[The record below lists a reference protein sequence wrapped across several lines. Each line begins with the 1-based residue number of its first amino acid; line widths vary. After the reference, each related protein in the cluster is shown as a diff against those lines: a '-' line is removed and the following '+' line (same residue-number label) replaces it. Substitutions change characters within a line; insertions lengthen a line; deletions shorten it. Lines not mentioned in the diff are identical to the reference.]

1 MSSLPA
7 CPPLAAHF
15 SILRDPRIDRSKQH
29 ALLDIVVIAF
39 CAVLCGAEGWEDME
53 DFGKAKQDWLQE
65 RLGLELVNGIPGDD
79 TFRRLF
85 ARLDP
90 EQFGRCFLSF
100 SQSLHTYTKGE
111 VIALDGKAV
120 RHSFDAATGQ
130 AAIHLVSAWA
140 TDSGLALGQVKVNSK
155 SNEITA
161 IPALLKLLDISGCV
175 ITIDAMGCQRA
186 IAKQIV
192 DKGADY
198 LLSLKGNQS
207 TLHEDVKLFF
217 EDARAHDF
225 YQRNEE
231 RRIAHGYYETTEK
244 DHGRVET
251 RRCWMVQGEPL
262 DWLWQ
267 KSEWAGLYSIG
278 AVESE
283 RRVLSAA
290 GEKVTLETRY
300 FISSLRG
307 SVKRFARAVRAHWGI
322 ENRLHWTL
330 DMAFGEDACPI
341 CVDNAPEN
349 LATLRKMV
357 LNLLR
362 QDKSSRRGL
371 KAKSKRAGWDKD
383 YLLKV
388 LISQGESQTN

>member
-1 MSSLPA
+1 MSTLP
-7 CPPLAAHF
+7 LVTHF
-15 SILRDPRIDRSKQH
+15 AILQDPRIDRSKQH
-29 ALLDIVVIAF
+29 SLLDIVVIAF
-39 CAVLCGAEGWEDME
+39 CAMLCGAEGWEDME

-65 RLGLELVNGIPGDD
+65 RLDLELANGIPSDD

-100 SQSLHTYTKGE
+100 AQSLHTYTRGE

-140 TDSGLALGQVKVNSK
+140 TESGLALGQVKVDSK

-192 DKGADY
+192 DKKGDY
-198 LLSLKGNQS
+198 VFSLKGNQS
-207 TLHEDVKLFF
+207 TLHDDVKVFF

-225 YQRNEE
+225 YQKNED
-231 RRIAHGYYETTEK
+231 RRITHGYYETVEK
-244 DHGRVET
+244 DHGRIET
-251 RRCWMVQGEPL
+251 RRCWMVQGEQL

-267 KSEWAGLYSIG
+267 KEQWAGLYSIG

-283 RRVLSAA
+283 RRSA
-290 GEKVTLETRY
+290 EKTTLETRY

-307 SVKRFARAVRAHWGI
+307 SVKKFARAVRAHWGI

-330 DMAFGEDACPI
+330 DMAFGEDACGI
-341 CVDNAPEN
+341 WQDHAPEN

-362 QDKSSRRGL
+362 QEKTNKRGL
-371 KAKSKRAGWDKD
+371 KAKGKRAGWDKD
-383 YLLKV
+383 YLLRL
-388 LISQGESQTN
+388 LISQEN

>member
-1 MSSLPA
+1 MSLV
-7 CPPLAAHF
+7 PLVSHF
-15 SILRDPRIDRSKQH
+15 TILQDPRVDRTKQH

-53 DFGKAKQDWLQE
+53 DFGKAKQEWLQE
-65 RLGLELVNGIPGDD
+65 RLGLQLENGIPGDD

-100 SQSLHTYTKGE
+100 AQSLHTHTKGE

-130 AAIHLVSAWA
+130 AALHLVSAWA
-140 TDSGLALGQVKVNSK
+140 TESGLALGQVKVDTK

-175 ITIDAMGCQRA
+175 ITIDAMGCQKV
-186 IAKQIV
+186 IAKQIM
-192 DKGADY
+192 DKKADY
-198 LLSLKGNQS
+198 VLSLKGNQS

-217 EDARAHDF
+217 EDARAHEF
-225 YQRNEE
+225 YQKDQE
-231 RRIAHGYYETTEK
+231 RQITHGYSETVEK
-244 DHGRVET
+244 DHGRIET
-251 RRCWMVQGEPL
+251 RRCWLVQGAAL

-267 KSEWAGLYSIG
+267 KEEWAGLSSIG

-283 RRVLSAA
+283 RRI
-290 GEKVTLETRY
+290 GEKVTRETRY

-307 SVKRFARAVRAHWGI
+307 SVKKFARAVRAHWGI
-322 ENRLHWTL
+322 ENRLHWAL
-330 DMAFGEDACPI
+330 DVAMGEDECGI
-341 CVDNAPEN
+341 WQDHAPEN
-349 LATLRKMV
+349 LATLRKIA

-362 QDKSSRRGL
+362 QEKRNKRGL
-371 KAKSKRAGWDKD
+371 KAKSKRAAWDND
-383 YLLKV
+383 YLLQI
-388 LISQGESQTN
+388 LLQTTQPGQPNN